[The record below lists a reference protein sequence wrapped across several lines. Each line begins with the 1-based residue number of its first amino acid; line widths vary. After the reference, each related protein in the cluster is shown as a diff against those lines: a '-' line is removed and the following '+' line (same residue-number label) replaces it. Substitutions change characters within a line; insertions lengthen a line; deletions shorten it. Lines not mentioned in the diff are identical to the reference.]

1 MQIAFFDVLGPLN
14 DIFLVF
20 LGAWEG
26 DYAHINQLKRSLL
39 FILMTVD
46 MKNIIYSNNNITSNR
61 NELVRRLLSG
71 ITMSELQNLVNIRE
85 EARPIPAPRRR
96 GGEARPIPAPR
107 RRTPIPTPRR
117 NVRQLI
123 QYFEDNPFPSYRP
136 IPAPRT
142 KKQQPVPA
150 PRTKINKKGGL

>member
-14 DIFLVF
+14 GIFLVF
-20 LGAWEG
+20 FGAWEG
-26 DYAHINQLKRSLL
+26 DYAHINHLKRSLL

-85 EARPIPAPRRR
+85 EARPIRAPRRR
-96 GGEARPIPAPR
+96 GEKHALFLLQEEGLQFLHQGEM
-107 RRTPIPTPRR
+107 
-117 NVRQLI
+117 
-123 QYFEDNPFPSYRP
+123 YDN
-136 IPAPRT
+136 
-142 KKQQPVPA
+142 
-150 PRTKINKKGGL
+150 

>member
-1 MQIAFFDVLGPLN
+1 MFW
-14 DIFLVF
+14 
-20 LGAWEG
+20 GAWEG
-26 DYAHINQLKRSLL
+26 DYAHINHLKRSLL

-46 MKNIIYSNNNITSNR
+46 MKNIIYSNNNTTSNR

-96 GGEARPIPAPR
+96 GGGGEGRPLPAPR

-142 KKQQPVPA
+142 KKQQPEPA

>member
-1 MQIAFFDVLGPLN
+1 
-14 DIFLVF
+14 
-20 LGAWEG
+20 
-26 DYAHINQLKRSLL
+26 
-39 FILMTVD
+39 MTVD

-96 GGEARPIPAPR
+96 
-107 RRTPIPTPRR
+107 TPIPTPRR

-142 KKQQPVPA
+142 KKQQPEPA